1 MRPAT
6 AASCAG
12 RGNLVANPCRYG
24 ERMIAIAPPEIED
37 RRRRFPGSFSV
48 AVLASVLLVFLASIG
63 LAMGLF
69 LLSANDID
77 RSGLDT
83 QTQRVAH
90 ALAIQLQQL
99 PREQSSVT
107 IWDDAVRAIADGD
120 NGWLD
125 SNIGSWMY
133 EYFQH
138 DISLIY
144 TKGAIA
150 PALAWD
156 EGSQVELSALAD
168 DYPPLRPLV
177 EELRMLASRGYA
189 DTPPQISDF
198 VDLPTGPALVS
209 LTPVVTDSGRL
220 AVRAGDE
227 PVLVSIVN
235 LDLDYELRL
244 IDKYLVD
251 AGRFTTEPPTNHE
264 ANLPVTNRAGRIVT
278 FFQWEAYRPGELM
291 LRSTAPA
298 LVGVILLVSGML
310 TVLLIGLWR
319 SSRALEGRRNEAERL
334 ANQDALTGLPNRLS
348 FEAQFQ
354 RALDAPRRSSLGLLM
369 LDLDRFKQVNDT
381 LGHQA
386 GDTLIR
392 SMAFRLSALLR
403 PGEVIGR
410 LGGDEFALMARRR
423 RTELQAL
430 ATEIIESVRLP
441 FRLEGTD
448 AFVGVSIGVVVLEAD
463 ETDQLDIMRR
473 ADIALYEAKASGR
486 NRAVFYDGA
495 MDERVQGRHRIEAE
509 LREALASTD
518 QLWVAYQPLFRA
530 DSSRPVGAEALVRW
544 KHPRLGQV
552 PPAEFIGVA
561 ETSGLIEALGEYVLR
576 ETCRMGARWPGR
588 SFAVN
593 VSAAQFRH
601 PGFGAHVLDVLHDA
615 GMQAQDL
622 ELEITESILL
632 DEQAAVVENLRTLQ
646 LANVRLAIDDFG
658 TGYSSLNYLRRYPV
672 DRIKIDR
679 SFVAQV
685 ADIGSS
691 RPIVEAMVRLTDAL
705 GIEVTAEGVE
715 TREQFERLR
724 EMGCTTFQGYLF
736 GAPLRAE
743 ELERLWAPS
752 GVAQVA

>member
-1 MRPAT
+1 
-6 AASCAG
+6 
-12 RGNLVANPCRYG
+12 
-24 ERMIAIAPPEIED
+24 MIDPGPPNAEQK
-37 RRRRFPGSFSV
+37 RRRFTGSFSV
-48 AVLASVLLVFLASIG
+48 AVLGSVLVVFLASIG

-69 LLSANDID
+69 FLSANDID
-77 RSGLDT
+77 RTGLDR

-90 ALAIQLQQL
+90 ALALQLQQL
-99 PREQSSVT
+99 PHEQNSVS

-120 NGWLD
+120 TDWLD
-125 SNIGSWMY
+125 SNIGSWMFS
-133 EYFQH
+133 YFDH

-144 TKGAIA
+144 PAGATKPAFAWAQGNLATP
-150 PALAWD
+150 PALEAD
-156 EGSQVELSALAD
+156 FPQV
-168 DYPPLRPLV
+168 RVLV
-177 EELRMLASRGYA
+177 EELRTLASRGYA
-189 DTPPQISDF
+189 DSPPQISDF
-198 VDLPTGPALVS
+198 IELPTGPAMIS
-209 LTPVVTDSGRL
+209 ATPVVTDSGKL
-220 AVRAGDE
+220 AVRAGQE

-251 AGRFTTEPPTNHE
+251 AGRFTTSSPKTGEV
-264 ANLPVTNRAGRIVT
+264 NLPVTNRAGRIVT
-278 FFQWEAYRPGELM
+278 FFQWAAYRPGDLM
-291 LRSTAPA
+291 LRSTTPA
-298 LVGVILLVSGML
+298 LAGVSLLVGGML
-310 TVLLIGLWR
+310 TALLIGLWR

-348 FEAQFQ
+348 FEGQFQ
-354 RALDAPRRSSLGLLM
+354 RALDAPRSSSLALLM

-410 LGGDEFALMARRR
+410 LGGDEFAFMARRR
-423 RTELQAL
+423 RTDLQAL
-430 ATEIIESVRLP
+430 ATEVIEAVRLP

-448 AFVGVSIGVVVLEAD
+448 AFVGVSIGVVVLEGD
-463 ETDQLDIMRR
+463 DRDQLDIMRR

-486 NRAVFYDGA
+486 NRAVFYDEA

-509 LREALASTD
+509 LREAIASTD

-593 VSAAQFRH
+593 VSPAQFRH
-601 PGFGAHVLDVLHDA
+601 PGFGEHVLDLLQEA
-615 GMQAQDL
+615 GMQPQDL

-632 DEQAAVVENLRTLQ
+632 DEHTSVVENLRSLQ

-679 SFVAQV
+679 SFVSQV
-685 ADIGSS
+685 ADIGSA

-715 TREQFERLR
+715 THEQYEKLR
-724 EMGCTTFQGYLF
+724 EMGCSTFQGYLF
-736 GAPLRAE
+736 GSPLRAE
-743 ELERLWAPS
+743 ELERLWTPD

>member
-1 MRPAT
+1 MTSDGHAMEV
-6 AASCAG
+6 
-12 RGNLVANPCRYG
+12 N
-24 ERMIAIAPPEIED
+24 

-48 AVLASVLLVFLASIG
+48 AVLASVLVVFLASIG

-69 LLSANDID
+69 FLSANDID
-77 RSGLDT
+77 RTGLDR

-90 ALAIQLQQL
+90 AIDNQLKQL
-99 PREQSSVT
+99 PHEQASVT
-107 IWDDAVRAIADGD
+107 VWDDAVRSVATGD
-120 NGWLD
+120 QNWLTV
-125 SNIGSWMY
+125 NIGGWMHD
-133 EYFQH
+133 YFQH
-138 DISLIY
+138 DIELIYQPGAATPAFAWNEGAAVAPENLSLLYPSIGSLI
-144 TKGAIA
+144 
-150 PALAWD
+150 
-156 EGSQVELSALAD
+156 
-168 DYPPLRPLV
+168 
-177 EELRMLASRGYA
+177 EELRSITSRGYA
-189 DTPPQISDF
+189 DTPPQLADF
-198 VDLPTGPALVS
+198 VDLPTGPAMVS
-209 LTPVVTDSGRL
+209 VTPIVSDSGKL
-220 AVRAGDE
+220 AVRPGEE
-227 PVLVSIVN
+227 PLLVSIVK

-244 IDKYLVD
+244 IDRYLVD
-251 AGRFTTEPPTNHE
+251 AGQFTTAPGGNDQV
-264 ANLPVTNRAGRIVT
+264 NLPVTNRAGRIVT
-278 FFQWEAYRPGELM
+278 FFQWTAYRPGDLM

-298 LVGVILLVSGML
+298 LAGVSLLVGGMV
-310 TVLLIGLWR
+310 TILLIGLWR
-319 SSRALEGRRNEAERL
+319 SSRALEGRRNEAVRL
-334 ANQDALTGLPNRLS
+334 ATQDALTGLPNRLS
-348 FEAQFQ
+348 FEGQFQ
-354 RALDAPRRSSLGLLM
+354 AAIDAPRRTSLGLMM

-410 LGGDEFALMARRR
+410 LGGDEFALLARRR
-423 RTELQAL
+423 RAELEVL
-430 ATEIIESVRLP
+430 AAEVIEAVRMP

-448 AFVGVSIGVVVLEAD
+448 AFVGVSIGVVVIEPGD
-463 ETDQLDIMRR
+463 CDQLDIMRR
-473 ADIALYEAKASGR
+473 ADIALYEAKAGGR
-486 NRAVFYDGA
+486 NRAVFYDEA
-495 MDERVQGRHRIEAE
+495 MDKRVQGRHRIEAE
-509 LREALASTD
+509 LREALSTND

-530 DSSRPVGAEALVRW
+530 DSSEPVGAEALVRW

-552 PPAEFIGVA
+552 PPLDFVGVA
-561 ETSGLIEALGEYVLR
+561 ETSGLIEALGEFVLR

-593 VSAAQFRH
+593 VSPAQFRH
-601 PGFGAHVLDVLHDA
+601 PGFSDHVLDLIRDA
-615 GMQAQDL
+615 GMQPHDL

-632 DEQAAVVENLRTLQ
+632 DEQTAVVENLRTLQ

-679 SFVAQV
+679 SFISQV
-685 ADIGSS
+685 ADIGSA

-736 GAPLRAE
+736 GAPLTAGD
-743 ELERLWAPS
+743 LERLWQAK